1 MLIVIK
7 GLLLL
12 LDSVPLPLHIIQKL
26 LDVIKL
32 ALVVQ
37 ILEIIAI

>member
-12 LDSVPLPLHIIQKL
+12 LDSVPLPLHIIKKQ